1 LIQDEPEHTMT
12 KAVSLSLSFVFLLA
26 AVAASPAQTSA
37 TDSAI
42 NEAVLR
48 QANTIVLRQKLA
60 EAKATAARGD
70 LPAAAK
76 EYLDASKLVEQIG
89 SGIDAEAAETIS
101 GLDSTWLTLA
111 RQSQSEGNLR
121 EADTQVKQVLNVDP
135 QNTVALAF
143 KKQND
148 QMLGAMKGKM
158 PSASAL
164 EQIPVVAEQKTQAGT
179 LVQDGKLLYEMGKL
193 DEAEVKLQEAQKL
206 DPDNTGAYYY
216 LNLINQ
222 ARFGR
227 ESMVHTEDTITRMK
241 DVEKQWVLPS
251 NKNLPPESN
260 PYATTNL
267 VYTGP
272 GRQAIVSKLDRIR
285 LDSIS
290 YDPGV
295 PLSEVIR
302 DLQEKVRSRDPERKG
317 INFLINPNP
326 DNSGSPIAAAAA
338 APGAYATAQP
348 VVDQATGLPA
358 APATGAGEAVDVGTV
373 LVKLSLTDVRLAD
386 LLDAICLVADHP
398 IKYSIEEYAVVFSTK
413 GPESPQLFTRSFRV
427 DPNIFYSGLE
437 SVSGESFGSTG
448 GSTGG
453 GGGGTGGGGGGGGG
467 GSSSSSTSS
476 GAAIAVVNAFPGA
489 STLRSTG
496 TGGGTGGGGGGGAT
510 GGVGSPVGTGV
521 GGTGGNAN
529 SALTAGG
536 GVRYVTTPNLSSDVS
551 VTARAFFTTL
561 GVNLNAPVGKS
572 VFFNDRLGL
581 LIVKATEDDLDTIER
596 AIQAIDAV
604 PPQVHIKTRFIEVQQ
619 TDNKALGFDWYL
631 GNFINGAV
639 QATGGSAPS
648 LNVPVSAANPL
659 GAYPGS
665 TALSEVAATAADGQ
679 IGNLVS
685 ANQGIPTL
693 ATVTGILTNPNF
705 RVVLHALESRSGF
718 ETLAEPEVTTI
729 SGRQTEMRATQLLT
743 VITSFTFTEGS
754 APVTAGV
761 GAATTP

>member
-1 LIQDEPEHTMT
+1 
-12 KAVSLSLSFVFLLA
+12 
-26 AVAASPAQTSA
+26 
-37 TDSAI
+37 
-42 NEAVLR
+42 
-48 QANTIVLRQKLA
+48 
-60 EAKATAARGD
+60 
-70 LPAAAK
+70 
-76 EYLDASKLVEQIG
+76 
-89 SGIDAEAAETIS
+89 
-101 GLDSTWLTLA
+101 
-111 RQSQSEGNLR
+111 
-121 EADTQVKQVLNVDP
+121 
-135 QNTVALAF
+135 
-143 KKQND
+143 
-148 QMLGAMKGKM
+148 
-158 PSASAL
+158 
-164 EQIPVVAEQKTQAGT
+164 
-179 LVQDGKLLYEMGKL
+179 
-193 DEAEVKLQEAQKL
+193 
-206 DPDNTGAYYY
+206 
-216 LNLINQ
+216 
-222 ARFGR
+222 
-227 ESMVHTEDTITRMK
+227 
-241 DVEKQWVLPS
+241 
-251 NKNLPPESN
+251 
-260 PYATTNL
+260 
-267 VYTGP
+267 
-272 GRQAIVSKLDRIR
+272 
-285 LDSIS
+285 
-290 YDPGV
+290 
-295 PLSEVIR
+295 
-302 DLQEKVRSRDPERKG
+302 
-317 INFLINPNP
+317 
-326 DNSGSPIAAAAA
+326 
-338 APGAYATAQP
+338 
-348 VVDQATGLPA
+348 
-358 APATGAGEAVDVGTV
+358 
-373 LVKLSLTDVRLAD
+373 
-386 LLDAICLVADHP
+386 
-398 IKYSIEEYAVVFSTK
+398 
-413 GPESPQLFTRSFRV
+413 V

-453 GGGGTGGGGGGGGG
+453 GGGGTGGGGGGGGGG

-496 TGGGTGGGGGGGAT
+496 TGGGTGGGGGGGGAT

-639 QATGGSAPS
+639 QATGGSAHS

-743 VITSFTFTEGS
+743 VITSFTFTAGS
-754 APVTAGV
+754 APVTAGA
-761 GAATTP
+761 GAVTTP